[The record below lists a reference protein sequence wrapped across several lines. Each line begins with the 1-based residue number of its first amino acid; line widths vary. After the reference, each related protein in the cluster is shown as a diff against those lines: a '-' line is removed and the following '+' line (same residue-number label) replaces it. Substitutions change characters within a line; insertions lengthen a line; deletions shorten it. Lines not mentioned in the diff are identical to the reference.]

1 MAQGYTKSQAR
12 GHPKAGELSVSQG
25 KMRLPN
31 PFKKMRESIKGF
43 ISQIQSLFGG
53 GTTLPAAN
61 VNEVEY
67 TQSTGEYGINSIP
80 RWSIGS
86 DNNPASIQDIRV
98 LFDEVYSYRG
108 GQKTYTMI
116 VCGILEETYPGHSDT
131 DIIECVSYRVRAH
144 TINVMMKRGPT
155 TSDEFVNNLLPE
167 DHDEHW
173 LQVNEVQIIDKE

>member
-1 MAQGYTKSQAR
+1 MAQGYTKAQAR
-12 GHPKAGELSVSQG
+12 GHPKAGELSVSQE

-43 ISQIQSLFGG
+43 ITQIQSLFGG
-53 GTTLPAAN
+53 GPTLPAAQI
-61 VNEVEY
+61 NEVEY
-67 TQSTGEYGINSIP
+67 VRSAGEYGINSIP

-86 DNNPASIQDIRV
+86 DDNPASVDDLR
-98 LFDEVYSYRG
+98 LLLSEVYSYRG
-108 GQKTYTMI
+108 GQRAYTVI

-144 TINVMMKRGPT
+144 TITTMLRRGPT
-155 TSDEFVNNLLPE
+155 TSDEFINNLLPE